1 MFWLIKEGV
10 KIQVLSLLMDVS
22 KGQNHNKM
30 LQNFSVVYAVYEIY
44 EFEDDV

>member
-1 MFWLIKEGV
+1 MSWLIKEGV

-22 KGQNHNKM
+22 KGQHYYKM
-30 LQNFSVVYAVYEIY
+30 IQNFSVVYAVYEIY